1 MRKDKP
7 KISPNDW
14 LIYDKKSLV
23 AWVSR
28 FLWHYEG
35 MASGNGPEEA
45 PDDPALT
52 IVDAVISVLEDL
64 AKKSGPS
71 HLPNPKIYFQA
82 EDNLLV

>member
-7 KISPNDW
+7 QISPNDW

-35 MASGNGPEEA
+35 MASGNGPEEP
-45 PDDPALT
+45 PDNPGLIIVESIIKAFPLLSGEKIEPIRLPDPET
-52 IVDAVISVLEDL
+52 
-64 AKKSGPS
+64 
-71 HLPNPKIYFQA
+71 YFQA
-82 EDNLLV
+82 EGDH